1 MMVVNFV
8 ISTKNEDV
16 SLVKTGFYTTMET
29 IIQAQQAAIIT
40 AITGVSAATTAN
52 SGNYYRTILLR

>member
-40 AITGVSAATTAN
+40 AIIGVSAATAAN
-52 SGNYYRTILLR
+52 SGN